1 VTFEEARAQFPALER
16 LAYLNAGTNGPLS
29 RATAEAMAAQ
39 GRIDLEQG
47 RGGPAYFEAALALRD
62 EVRAKLA
69 AFVNVA
75 PENLSLATSTTNG
88 CNMVVAGLG
97 LGPDDEVVTTDGEH
111 FGLLGALAVARVR
124 LRVARVRE
132 LPPDQALDALLT
144 EVTPRTRLL
153 ALSHV
158 CWMTGNRFP
167 VTELKE
173 ATGLPI
179 LIDGAQSVGAIPVD
193 ASGFDYYA
201 FSCQKWLC
209 GPDSMGGLTLADP
222 DSLPLTA
229 PSYFA
234 QASHDEEGGFE
245 LRAGAGRF
253 DPGWTPPGR
262 AQGGAGQ
269 PARLGLRARR
279 EDHRPLPRTACR
291 ARRGGHGGQAGNAR
305 HLPRRGGLGRA
316 REAPLR
322 RRRRRPR
329 HPRPGPDPRVV
340 RLVDERRRPRAA
352 TGCVVARARRRS
364 AAWRRSRTRCARR
377 ARRRAPRRPRRRRR
391 GSPQPRTTPASA
403 SS

>member
-1 VTFEEARAQFPALER
+1 MTFEEGRAQFPVLER

-75 PENLSLATSTTNG
+75 PENLTLATSTTNG

-97 LGPDDEVVTTDGEH
+97 LGPGDEVVTTDGEH
-111 FGLLGALAVARVR
+111 FGLLGALAVAQVR

-132 LPPDQALDALLT
+132 LPPDQALDALLA

-167 VTELKE
+167 VAELKE

-193 ASGFDYYA
+193 ASEFDYYA

-209 GPDSMGGLTLADP
+209 GPDSMGGLALADP

-253 DPGWTPPGR
+253 DPGWTPPAALAGLAAALDSRPDWAFEHAAKTTARCRELLTDR
-262 AQGGAGQ
+262 AEVVTAGEPATLVTFRVEEDSAELVKRLYDQGI
-269 PARLGLRARR
+269 
-279 EDHRPLPRTACR
+279 
-291 ARRGGHGGQAGNAR
+291 
-305 HLPRRGGLGRA
+305 
-316 REAPLR
+316 
-322 RRRRRPR
+322 
-329 HPRPGPDPRVV
+329 VV
-340 RLVDERRRPRAA
+340 RDIPGQGLIRVSCGWWTSEDDLQRLVAA
-352 TGCVVARARRRS
+352 L
-364 AAWRRSRTRCARR
+364 
-377 ARRRAPRRPRRRRR
+377 
-391 GSPQPRTTPASA
+391 
-403 SS
+403 